1 MKGKKEKRKKRSPV
15 SGIGVASVRTFSLS
29 LSLTLIL
36 TLTLVVMLGG
46 CAGLRGIR
54 GPEEAETEQ
63 GAGAELARAD
73 AVEEPEKRPELP
85 PFQNDYEREDFIRA
99 LVQLDE
105 IRRSM
110 DSFRRYM
117 WGDRVFEDTIA
128 SITWLASEPLLP
140 GQGVVLVYYDEQGG
154 EYLKITRGWIEK
166 GAFGELW
173 WKMSLT
179 TRDKS
184 FVCEVSVNDAG
195 VPQHIYVR
203 DNASGEFLE
212 RKTFYSDMME
222 GEGGPSGQ
230 ADGRAKSTG
239 QAGPTGQ
246 NERSGT
252 ADTGWFDRIRREEY
266 QAKVLPLYEGL
277 EIVGEEVIQA
287 GGRWVRAVRMHS
299 APVTGASA
307 LEAWFS
313 PDVSGRVL
321 RIALSGGRT
330 IVEARA
336 FEAIELELP
345 LR

>member
-1 MKGKKEKRKKRSPV
+1 MKGKKRTEKKRFPV
-15 SGIGVASVRTFSLS
+15 SGTGVASARFFSLF
-29 LSLTLIL
+29 LHLTMIL
-36 TLTLVVMLGG
+36 TLTIVVILSG
-46 CAGLRGIR
+46 CAGLQGIR
-54 GPEEAETEQ
+54 GPGEAETER

-73 AVEEPEKRPELP
+73 VKEPERRPELP
-85 PFQNDYEREDFIRA
+85 PFQNDYRREDFIRA

-128 SITWLASEPLLP
+128 SITWLASDPLFP
-140 GQGVVLVYYDEQGG
+140 GQGVVLVYYDEEGG
-154 EYLKITRGWIEK
+154 EYLRIKRGWIEK
-166 GAFGELW
+166 GPSGELW
-173 WKMSLT
+173 WKMFLKS
-179 TRDKS
+179 RDKS

-195 VPQHIYVR
+195 VPQNIYVR

-222 GEGGPSGQ
+222 GEGEPTGQ
-230 ADGRAKSTG
+230 ADGQAESTG
-239 QAGPTGQ
+239 
-246 NERSGT
+246 
-252 ADTGWFDRIRREEY
+252 DTGWFDRIRREEY

-299 APVTGASA
+299 APVSGGSA

-321 RIALSGGRT
+321 RIGLSTGRT

-345 LR
+345 FR